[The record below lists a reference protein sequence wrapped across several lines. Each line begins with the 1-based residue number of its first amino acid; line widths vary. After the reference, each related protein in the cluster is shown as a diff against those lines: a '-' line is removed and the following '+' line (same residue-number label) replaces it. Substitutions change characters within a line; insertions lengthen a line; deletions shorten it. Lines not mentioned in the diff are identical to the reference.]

1 MQIALHASLQGMR
14 RAAERLAETAQIIA
28 GATPAGRVARA
39 DPAPAPPRGMPALT
53 AAQAGGGLEGAL
65 VDLLIARRAYEAN
78 AKTLESNARLQ
89 REALLTA
96 RA

>member
-28 GATPAGRVARA
+28 GAPSGRVARA
-39 DPAPAPPRGMPALT
+39 DPAPAPPNGTPALT